1 MILPD
6 LAVRRPV
13 TTSMFFA
20 AFAILGVVS
29 WTRLPVQ
36 LFPELIFPEV
46 FVTLSLQG
54 ASPEQV
60 ERDLLVPAEGEIGK
74 LDGVQEME
82 SFAMANRGG
91 IRISYAPDV
100 DMKFALLQLQSNL
113 NRLQPTLPERTQSDV
128 RRFDSTDLSSSIMEL
143 HVLADWDLNP
153 LREFTE
159 EKIRPELESVDGVV
173 NVSVLGGRRSAV
185 EIVLDPFLLEAHGLS
200 TGQVRAR
207 LNSYNRRREYLGR
220 VFDGNRAYSVSIQG
234 QFTDLRQIRDLV
246 LNADGTLRLGD
257 VSRVGFG
264 LQEQAD
270 RHRVNGRPSVGVR
283 IQKDDEANLIEVAAA
298 VEAAI
303 GRLNRDFKSE
313 GVELGVS
320 SSQADLMTGALST
333 LKQAAIAGAVLGLI
347 VLFLFLRNLRFVSV
361 LLLAIPISLLM
372 TFNLMYLGGLS
383 VNVLSLCGLAL
394 AMGMLADNGIV
405 VMENIFKHYERGKS
419 PADAARDGAA
429 EVGRAVVAAT
439 ATTVTAF
446 LPVLFIES
454 DARDLLRELALS
466 MAFPLLAS
474 LLVALTLVPA
484 LAVRALSRGV
494 RQPPDV
500 RGLLERYTLL
510 LKTALR
516 HRASVVLS
524 AGVALALTLVLA
536 FFYLLQQQVR
546 REETRFTVYVNL
558 PEGAT
563 LDATDEVVKQ
573 VEASVRDV
581 PGLDRFTTSVR
592 EAEADVN
599 VLLDR
604 RSDRPGGIS
613 LDEIKEQLDDKL
625 QNVRGGVVGY
635 EARPRAGRGGRGQ
648 GIGQR
653 RRRSS
658 GGFDLTGATPNEQ
671 VVVRGYDFTIL
682 TMIANDLVYRLEELE
697 EVDANSV
704 RADAER
710 SSPEVQVI
718 PDAAALFDRR
728 LGAQEV
734 LAAMGDTRWDGF
746 RTTVPFLLPDATEVP
761 IEVRTIEEE
770 DRDRYGLAEFRGSRI
785 LNRDGHYV
793 PLSEV
798 ARVRTDE
805 GRSSLLRTDQTR
817 RIVVSYRYPS
827 EILDSQPRLDLAR
840 RVVRTTLHDM
850 VLPEGYSIEIIE
862 AHEEM
867 IYYWM
872 MAVAAVLIY
881 MILASL
887 FESFA
892 SPIIILCTL
901 PPAAIGSCWALM
913 MSGTGLSQQEGPMAL
928 LGLIVLLGIAVNNG
942 IILIDAVGV
951 LRTRFGFRRERAV
964 LTAARSRVRPILM
977 TTATTL
983 LGVLPLAL
991 EYGGDFEIWPPFAI
1005 TVLGG
1010 LSVSMVST
1018 LILIPVVYM
1027 GLDQIGAWL
1036 ADMGVIAV
1044 TLSLLATAAAG
1055 YGVYVRYESV
1065 FWATLSILPIWGAC
1079 LAAVWTVLKVH
1090 RARVAA
1096 RRVSG
1101 AVHSIQLRN
1110 LTKVYG
1116 APGRFVREWA
1126 RNERRRGR
1134 MMETGPEPHDRR
1146 AVRDALIW
1154 KLPLLAL
1161 LSVFTTYFEDE
1172 IWIYLHGLALAS
1184 MIAHVG
1190 RCVGDLKERQFPAP
1204 IARIG
1209 ALLLKAV
1216 LPLTFVGYVHL
1227 RLNLLSVTLATFGLW
1242 VVYRLVRWLADRVRS
1257 GEIDPDALSGRLARP
1272 RMWSYRMASAM
1283 PIVGVPR
1290 PEFRA
1295 LAGVNLEIG
1304 RGMFGLLGPNGAGK
1318 TTLMRILCRVLE
1330 PSYGSILIDGRNV
1343 LNRGSIHGLIGY
1355 LPQHF
1360 GNYGHLS
1367 AYEYL
1372 EYRALLEGYKDRKIR
1387 DARVIESLEQVNL
1400 IERKDDPVGSFSGGM
1415 KQRLGIAQ
1423 TLLHTP
1429 LIVVVD
1435 EPTAGLDPLE
1445 RIRFRNL
1452 LARLSQDRI
1461 VIFSTHIV
1469 EDISGS
1475 CNRLAVLDHGCL
1487 LYTGTPEEMRNL
1499 ATGRVWDTV
1508 VSERRFSEMEDN
1520 LKLISHQRTPG
1531 GVRMRFLSE
1540 HAPVD
1545 IGAQSVDPTLEDAYL
1560 YLLGGGEGQ
1569 PC

>member
-13 TTSMFFA
+13 TTSMFFSA
-20 AFAILGVVS
+20 LAILGVVS

-46 FVTLSLQG
+46 FVTLTLPG
-54 ASPEQV
+54 ATPEQV
-60 ERDLLVPAEGEIGK
+60 ERDLVIPAEGEIGK

-82 SFAMANRGG
+82 SFAMANMGG
-91 IRISYAPDV
+91 VRISYAPDV

-113 NRLQPTLPERTQSDV
+113 NRLQPTLPERSQTDV
-128 RRFDSTDLSSSIMEL
+128 RRFDSTDLSSIIMEL
-143 HVLADWDLNP
+143 HVLADWDLNQ

-159 EKIRPELESVDGVV
+159 EKIRPELESIDGVV
-173 NVSVLGGRRSAV
+173 NVSVMGGRRSAV

-200 TGQVRAR
+200 TGQVRER
-207 LNSYNRRREYLGR
+207 LNNYNRRREYLGR
-220 VFDGNRAYSVSIQG
+220 VYDGNRAYSVSIQG
-234 QFTDLRQIRDLV
+234 QFTDLRQIRNLV
-246 LNADGTLRLGD
+246 LNTDGTLRLGD
-257 VSRVGFG
+257 VSRVGYG

-270 RHRVNGRPSVGVR
+270 RHRVNGKPSVGVR

-303 GRLNRDFKSE
+303 GRLNRDFKGE

-320 SSQADLMTGALST
+320 SSQADLMSGALST
-333 LKQAAIAGAVLGLI
+333 LKQAAIVGAVLGLI
-347 VLFLFLRNLRFVSV
+347 VLFLFLRNFRFVSV
-361 LLLAIPISLLM
+361 LLLAIPVSLLM

-419 PADAARDGAA
+419 PVHAARDGAA

-466 MAFPLLAS
+466 MAFPLMAS

-484 LAVRALSRGV
+484 LAVRALSREV
-494 RQPPDV
+494 RRPPDV

-510 LKTALR
+510 LKAALR
-516 HRASVVLS
+516 HRAL
-524 AGVALALTLVLA
+524 VALSVGGALTLTLVVA
-536 FFYLLQQQVR
+536 FYYLLQQQVR

-563 LDATDEVVKQ
+563 LDATDEVAKQ
-573 VEASVRDV
+573 VEESVRDV

-592 EAEADVN
+592 EAESSVT
-599 VLLDR
+599 VLLED
-604 RSDRPGGIS
+604 RSDRPGDIS
-613 LDEIKEQLDDKL
+613 LDEIKEQLDEKL
-625 QNVRGGVVGY
+625 QNVQGGVVGY
-635 EARPRAGRGGRGQ
+635 EPRPRAGRGGRGQ

-671 VVVRGYDFTIL
+671 AVVRGYDFTLL
-682 TMIANDLVYRLEELE
+682 TMIANDVVYRLEELE

-718 PDAAALFDRR
+718 PDAAALFDRQ
-728 LGAQEV
+728 LGTREV

-746 RTTVPFLLPDATEVP
+746 RTTVPFLLPDATEIP

-770 DRDRYGLAEFRGSRI
+770 DRDRYGLAEFKRSRI
-785 LNRDGHYV
+785 LNQVGQYV
-793 PLSEV
+793 SLDEV

-805 GRSSLLRTDQTR
+805 GRSNLLRTDQAR
-817 RIVVSYRYPS
+817 RIVVSYRFPS
-827 EILDSQPRLDLAR
+827 EILDSQPRLETAR
-840 RVVRTTLHDM
+840 RVVRTTLQDM
-850 VLPEGYSIEIIE
+850 VLPEGYSIEITE
-862 AHEEM
+862 AQEET

-872 MAVAAVLIY
+872 MGVAAVLIY

-892 SPIIILCTL
+892 SPVIILCTL

-928 LGLIVLLGIAVNNG
+928 LGFVVLLGIAVNNG

-951 LRTRFGFRRERAV
+951 LRSRFGYRRERAV
-964 LTAARSRVRPILM
+964 LAAARSRVRPILM

-991 EYGGDFEIWPPFAI
+991 VFGGDFEIWPPFAI

-1036 ADMGVIAV
+1036 ADMGFIGV

-1055 YGVYVRYESV
+1055 YGVYTRYDSV
-1065 FWATLSILPIWGAC
+1065 FWAALSILPIWVVF
-1079 LAAVWTVLKVH
+1079 LSAVWIVLKVH
-1090 RARVAA
+1090 RARVSA
-1096 RRVSG
+1096 RRVAD
-1101 AVHSIQLRN
+1101 AVYSIQLRN
-1110 LTKVYG
+1110 LTKTYG
-1116 APGRFVREWA
+1116 APGRFAREWA
-1126 RNERRRGR
+1126 RSERRRGR
-1134 MMETGPEPHDRR
+1134 LMETGLDPQDRK
-1146 AVRDALIW
+1146 AVRDTLFW

-1161 LSVFTTYFEDE
+1161 LLFFAAYFEDE
-1172 IWIYLHGLALAS
+1172 IWIYLHGVALAF
-1184 MIAHVG
+1184 MLAHVG
-1190 RCVGDLKERQFPAP
+1190 QCFGALWRGQTSAP
-1204 IARIG
+1204 VTRIG
-1209 ALLLKAV
+1209 DFLRKVV
-1216 LPLTFVGYVHL
+1216 LPLGFLAYVHW
-1227 RLNLLSVTLATFGLW
+1227 RLNLLSVTIASFGLW
-1242 VVYRLVRWLADRVRS
+1242 VVYRLARRLANRVRT
-1257 GEIDPDALSGRLARP
+1257 GKVNPDEMSGRVGWAR
-1272 RMWSYRMASAM
+1272 RWVYRMASAL
-1283 PIVGVPR
+1283 PLIGVPR
-1290 PEFRA
+1290 PAFRA

-1330 PSYGSILIDGRNV
+1330 PSCGSILIDGRNI
-1343 LNRGSIHGLIGY
+1343 LRRGSIHGLIGY

-1367 AYEYL
+1367 AYEFL
-1372 EYRALLEGYKDRKIR
+1372 EYRALLEGFKDRKTR
-1387 DARVIESLEQVNL
+1387 ETRVIESLEQVNL
-1400 IERKDDPVGSFSGGM
+1400 IERKEDPIGSFSGGM

-1475 CNRLAVLDHGCL
+1475 CNRLAVLDQGRL
-1487 LYTGTPEEMRNL
+1487 LYTGTPQEMRNL
-1499 ATGRVWDTV
+1499 AEGRVWDAV
-1508 VSERRFSEMEDN
+1508 VPDRRFSELEEK
-1520 LKLISHQRTPG
+1520 LKLVTHQRTSA
-1531 GVRMRFLSE
+1531 GVRMRFLSDRP
-1540 HAPVD
+1540 PVGV
-1545 IGAQSVDPTLEDAYL
+1545 GAQSADPTLEDAYL
-1560 YLLGGGEGQ
+1560 YLLGRGKEQ